1 MAYTFDQSK
10 DEIARLVKHFE
21 TNRAALMASAYKEA
35 QARQEFIDPLFI
47 ALNWDVHNQQQTA
60 PDYREVVVEDSLE
73 MPGHE
78 ARKAPDYV
86 FRVGRDRKFFAEAK
100 KPGVD
105 LKMAAGPA
113 YQLRRYAWSAKLPLS
128 VLTDFQEWAAYDCR
142 IRPSEGDKTST
153 ARLAYMTYE
162 EYADRWREIW
172 DVFSREAVWGGSFD
186 QFAQGSKGKRGTS
199 EVDAEFLKE
208 IEGWRNLLAHNI
220 AVRNPDLTLD
230 EMNDAVQ
237 RTIDRIIFLRM
248 VEARGMEE
256 YGQLQRIAEGEDIY
270 AELLA
275 LSKKADTKY
284 NSGLFD
290 FSKSGDRVTPG
301 LTVDDK
307 TLKPILEDLYYPQS
321 PYEFSVLPAEI
332 LGNVYEQFLGKVIR
346 LTASHQ
352 AKVEEK
358 PEVKKA
364 GGVYYTPTYIVNYI
378 VKNTTGKQ
386 IEGKSPAQLKG
397 FRVLDPACGSGS
409 FLLGAYSF
417 LLEYYR
423 DWYIAHEPVKH
434 KEAVA
439 QQPDGSW
446 QLSLPERK
454 RILTEH
460 IFGVDIDR
468 QAVEVTKL
476 SLLLKVLEGVKQLT
490 LFNERAL
497 PNLDNNIKCGNSLI
511 GPDYFAGKMMP
522 DNDDLKRVN
531 PFDWQQGFPE
541 AIQTG
546 GFDCVIGNP
555 PYVRQETISGFK
567 DYFKTH
573 YQIYDSI
580 ADLFAYF
587 IERSLHMTQEHGF
600 FSYIVSNKFV
610 RAGYGNKLRR
620 FITQKGIIHQF
631 IDFGDLPVFLGATV
645 YPCILVIEK
654 ESKTKLKDDNQVVIS
669 NVKTLDFR
677 DLGDYV
683 NENHFTVPQS
693 TFTEGVWNL
702 RPANEK
708 QLLEKITV
716 AGKPLPEYC
725 ECEPLFGVKT
735 GLNDVFIV
743 TDTQIDTITKK
754 RKDERGIFLPYLRGR
769 NVKRYIYEH
778 TGEYLLFTDGITDTS
793 HPNVMSYLREH
804 RAKLEARTD
813 IKNTSKKWYELRP
826 CTYYDLLRKPK
837 IIYASVAQ
845 RGTFVLDEEGTFVDK
860 TCYFIPSDDKYLL
873 GLLNSKLMFYY
884 FASIAVQRRGGY
896 FEYLTQYVVQLPIRS
911 INFSDVTEKPRYDKM
926 VTLVDQ
932 MLDLHKRQADAK
944 DAAEQERLQRVID
957 STDQE
962 IDAMVYELYGLNPE
976 EITIVEEKTVKHQGA

>member
-1 MAYTFDQSK
+1 MTYTFDQSK

-21 TNRAALMASAYKEA
+21 TNRATFLASAYKEA

-60 PDYREVVVEDSLE
+60 PDYREVIVEDSLE

-86 FRVGRDRKFFAEAK
+86 FRVGRERKFFAEAK

-128 VLTDFQEWAAYDCR
+128 VLTDFHEWAAYDCR

-153 ARLAYMTYE
+153 ARLVYITYE
-162 EYADRWREIW
+162 EYADRWCEVW

-186 QFAQGSKGKRGTS
+186 QFAQGSRGKRGTS

-290 FSKSGDRVTPG
+290 FSKSGDRVTPR

-364 GGVYYTPTYIVNYI
+364 GGVYYTPTYIVNNI
-378 VKNTTGKQ
+378 VKNTIGKQ
-386 IEGKSPAQLKG
+386 IESKSPAQLKG

-446 QLSLPERK
+446 QLTLPERK

-476 SLLLKVLEGVKQLT
+476 SLLLKVLEGLKQLA
-490 LFNERAL
+490 LFSERAL

-511 GPDYFAGKMMP
+511 GPDYFAGQMMP
-522 DNDDLKRVN
+522 DNEELRRVN

-541 AIQTG
+541 AMQAG

-555 PYVRQETISGFK
+555 PYIRIQTLQEWAPLEVEIYKRQYIVARSGNYDIYVVFVERGLNLLNGQGRLGFILPHKFFNAQYGQPLRKLIADGHHLTEVIHFGDQQVFAGATTYTCLLFLSTEEKASCEFSKVGDLLAWRLGQADSVISGQIPTSSVTENDWNFSVGPGSALFEK
-567 DYFKTH
+567 LHQMPVKLEDVVSKVAQGIRTSANEVYVLDLISDSSNIITGWIQPRSATPKRKT
-573 YQIYDSI
+573 S
-580 ADLFAYF
+580 A
-587 IERSLHMTQEHGF
+587 
-600 FSYIVSNKFV
+600 
-610 RAGYGNKLRR
+610 
-620 FITQKGIIHQF
+620 
-631 IDFGDLPVFLGATV
+631 
-645 YPCILVIEK
+645 
-654 ESKTKLKDDNQVVIS
+654 
-669 NVKTLDFR
+669 
-677 DLGDYV
+677 
-683 NENHFTVPQS
+683 
-693 TFTEGVWNL
+693 GVW
-702 RPANEK
+702 
-708 QLLEKITV
+708 
-716 AGKPLPEYC
+716 
-725 ECEPLFGVKT
+725 
-735 GLNDVFIV
+735 
-743 TDTQIDTITKK
+743 
-754 RKDERGIFLPYLRGR
+754 
-769 NVKRYIYEH
+769 
-778 TGEYLLFTDGITDTS
+778 
-793 HPNVMSYLREH
+793 
-804 RAKLEARTD
+804 
-813 IKNTSKKWYELRP
+813 
-826 CTYYDLLRKPK
+826 
-837 IIYASVAQ
+837 
-845 RGTFVLDEEGTFVDK
+845 
-860 TCYFIPSDDKYLL
+860 
-873 GLLNSKLMFYY
+873 
-884 FASIAVQRRGGY
+884 
-896 FEYLTQYVVQLPIRS
+896 
-911 INFSDVTEKPRYDKM
+911 
-926 VTLVDQ
+926 
-932 MLDLHKRQADAK
+932 
-944 DAAEQERLQRVID
+944 
-957 STDQE
+957 
-962 IDAMVYELYGLNPE
+962 
-976 EITIVEEKTVKHQGA
+976 